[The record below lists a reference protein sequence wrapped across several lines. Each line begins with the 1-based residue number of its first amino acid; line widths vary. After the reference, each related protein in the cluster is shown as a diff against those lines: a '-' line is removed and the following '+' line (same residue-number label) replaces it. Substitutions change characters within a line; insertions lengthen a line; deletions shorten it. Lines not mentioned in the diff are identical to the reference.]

1 MTVDDGAMPKVL
13 VVEDEPSIVTIV
25 RYHLESAGFEGLFA
39 VDAEEGWRLLTTERP
54 DAAVV
59 DIKLPG
65 ADGWSAIARARAG
78 DGFGQL
84 PVVVLT
90 GLLEPEVLQRAEEL
104 GCEYLSKPFAATALL
119 GRLRDMLSATGA
131 PAPAPIADGERP
143 RARPVPVPVPVVV
156 SLLLDEYQV
165 DGTVYLSPEPVRFS
179 DAWES
184 LVGDARSFFPVTD
197 AAVYPAGG
205 GHAFAQPAFIEVR
218 KEDVRAVF
226 PKDVQPE

>member
-1 MTVDDGAMPKVL
+1 MPKVL

-39 VDAEEGWRLLTTERP
+39 ADAEEGWRLLTNEHP

-65 ADGWSAIARARAG
+65 ADGWTLIARARAE
-78 DGFGQL
+78 DAYRQL

-90 GLLEPEVLQRAEEL
+90 GLLEPDVLRRAEEL

-119 GRLRDMLSATGA
+119 GRLRDMLSGTAA
-131 PAPAPIADGERP
+131 PAPAPAMDGEGP
-143 RARPVPVPVPVVV
+143 RTRPVPVVV

-165 DGTVYLSPEPVRFS
+165 DGTVYLSPGPARFS

-205 GHAFAQPAFIEVR
+205 GHAFAHPAFIEVR